1 MPCYQPIDAL
11 QSPRFCGVR
20 TFARLPFVT
29 TTEEVDVTVVGIP
42 FDTGVKIS
50 NAREETRCPGTKN

>member
-1 MPCYQPIDAL
+1 MPRYQPVDAL

-29 TTEEVDVTVVGIP
+29 STEEVDVTVV
-42 FDTGVKIS
+42 
-50 NAREETRCPGTKN
+50 TKERNCDVRQQ